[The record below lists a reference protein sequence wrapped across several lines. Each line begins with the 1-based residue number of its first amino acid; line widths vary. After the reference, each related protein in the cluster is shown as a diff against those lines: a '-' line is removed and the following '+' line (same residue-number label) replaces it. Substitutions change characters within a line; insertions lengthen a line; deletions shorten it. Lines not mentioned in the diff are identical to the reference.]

1 MLSITT
7 VSPLTF
13 RLLKAYIMGFH
24 RDNCEQMARYDRTM
38 STRTYDSTD
47 ETDDEEKCIVLE
59 LEEGDVVMYDPDNHH
74 AWMQSDAVIDAN
86 SNA

>member
-7 VSPLTF
+7 EAPLTF
-13 RLLKAYIMGFH
+13 RLLKAYIMPFH
-24 RDNCEQMARYDRTM
+24 RDNCKQTARYDRTM

-47 ETDDEEKCIVLE
+47 ETDDERKCIVLE

>member
-1 MLSITT
+1 
-7 VSPLTF
+7 
-13 RLLKAYIMGFH
+13 
-24 RDNCEQMARYDRTM
+24 M

-47 ETDDEEKCIVLE
+47 ETDDEAKCIVLE

-86 SNA
+86 TNA